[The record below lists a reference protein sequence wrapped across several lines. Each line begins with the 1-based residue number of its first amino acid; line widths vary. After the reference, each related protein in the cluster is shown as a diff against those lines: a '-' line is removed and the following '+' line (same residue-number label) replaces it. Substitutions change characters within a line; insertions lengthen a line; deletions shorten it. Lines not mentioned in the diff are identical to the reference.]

1 MHLIVP
7 LFVSA
12 FQRSDELANAMEA
25 RGYNPQAKRTR
36 YRTMHSTVFDW
47 ITGIFTSAIMVGVI
61 LISVY
66 DCVIFVTPHFLPAL
80 IVGALG
86 LLALIILVLILGAA
100 FAIAT
105 IGARIK
111 EAKGNE
117 QNAEISFLCGIL
129 SLLFLLSIFGSLIAG
144 TFGIISGIKAKKGYL
159 LNKSRANIG
168 IGLSIAGI
176 VLSVIIIG
184 IAIFWFIALS
194 RMT

>member
-1 MHLIVP
+1 M
-7 LFVSA
+7 S
-12 FQRSDELANAMEA
+12 M
-25 RGYNPQAKRTR
+25 
-36 YRTMHSTVFDW
+36 
-47 ITGIFTSAIMVGVI
+47 AILGV
-61 LISVY
+61 
-66 DCVIFVTPHFLPAL
+66 
-80 IVGALG
+80 
-86 LLALIILVLILGAA
+86 ILVLILGAA

-129 SLLFLLSIFGSLIAG
+129 SLLFLLSILGSLIAG